1 MPRRSGPPPPR
12 TGQSPPSPPP
22 AASESSAAQPPSAED
37 AESFPRIDGSTAN
50 HPLITRIYSEI
61 CGISREEAETLV
73 DLDLG
78 STGSIWQKMLY
89 GGESCLLIVYE
100 PPEEVKEA
108 SAAEL
113 AQLEIDPIGR
123 DGLVFLANAQNPVES
138 LTVEE
143 LRKIYTAQ
151 LTDWSEVGGEPGPI
165 QPFQRNPDS
174 GSQTL
179 FEAADAGQTA
189 DDAANRAGAA
199 DNGRSD

>member
-1 MPRRSGPPPPR
+1 MKLQHRAALLLAVLIAAAGCKNSAVPS
-12 TGQSPPSPPP
+12 QSETPSSSEAPSSSASAP
-22 AASESSAAQPPSAED
+22 AALPLPGID

-143 LRKIYTAQ
+143 LRRSTPHSSPTGARSAASPDRSSRSSAIPTAAAR
-151 LTDWSEVGGEPGPI
+151 
-165 QPFQRNPDS
+165 PFS
-174 GSQTL
+174 
-179 FEAADAGQTA
+179 
-189 DDAANRAGAA
+189 
-199 DNGRSD
+199 